1 MSSRDDGA
9 PEGVA
14 VTEELRP
21 EVMPRHECDGCLV
34 KRFGVRTYVVAG
46 VAKRD
51 LCPRCSKAMGA
62 ELVAPEATTR
72 SIIDIAVSRV
82 ELVEARAV
90 KCHCERCRGLYTVAE
105 HRSGVESLAVLTA
118 ATERAELPEP
128 HLSNFSEP
136 LREEIATERLAATV
150 GAGRAPEGDLPFV
163 WPDPEVVS

>member
-9 PEGVA
+9 PSGDA

-51 LCPRCSKAMGA
+51 LCPRCAKAMGA
-62 ELVAPEATTR
+62 ELVAPEATTP

-82 ELVEARAV
+82 ELVEAR
-90 KCHCERCRGLYTVAE
+90 
-105 HRSGVESLAVLTA
+105 LTH
-118 ATERAELPEP
+118 PEQ
-128 HLSNFSEP
+128 
-136 LREEIATERLAATV
+136 LAAAV
-150 GAGRAPEGDLPFV
+150 GAGRAPEGDLPYT
-163 WPDPEVVS
+163 WPEPEVCS

>member
-9 PEGVA
+9 PSGDA
-14 VTEELRP
+14 VTEEVCP

-34 KRFGVRTYVVAG
+34 KRFGVRTHIVAE
-46 VAKRD
+46 VARRE
-51 LCPRCSKAMGA
+51 LCPRCARATGA
-62 ELVAPEATTR
+62 VLAAPEATTP
-72 SIIDIAVSRV
+72 SIVDIAVSRV
-82 ELVEARAV
+82 ELVEAGAV

-105 HRSGVESLAVLTA
+105 HRSGMESLAVLAA

-150 GAGRAPEGDLPFV
+150 GAGRAPEGDLPYT
-163 WPDPEVVS
+163 WPEPEVCS